1 MAGLLLLLA
10 VMPVIII
17 CTYIYSKDKNKEPWP
32 LLIKLF
38 LLGIASCFL
47 VLFLSDIVFK
57 IFPFMDKDTSFM
69 SFFEVMAYSFIGVA
83 LIEEFCKFLMTFA
96 GAYFHKAYDEVY
108 DGIVYAVYVSL
119 GFACLENILYVFLNQ
134 SIAVGISRGLLS
146 VPGHACD
153 AVFMGYY
160 LSLAKVYASQGKKDL
175 ETKNIILSVV
185 VPTILH
191 GIYDFCL
198 FVDIEMILLVFFAF
212 VIALYVFSIKKIK
225 LLAAQ
230 CKAPQRPVVY
240 NNMQPQYQG
249 AYQQYPQPQNYQ
261 QQNYQQQAGYVQQ
274 PMSQQPMNQQQTGFV
289 QQPMNQQPMNQ
300 QQTGF
305 VQQPQNQSPA
315 TNQYMPSTVPQH
327 NNFCPGCGSP
337 VKEAFCPNCGTKQV

>member
-1 MAGLLLLLA
+1 MAGLLLVLA
-10 VMPVIII
+10 VMPVVII
-17 CTYIYSKDKNKEPWP
+17 CTYIYSKDRNKEPWP

-38 LLGIASCFL
+38 FLGIGSCFL
-47 VLFLSDIVFK
+47 VLLISDIVFK

-69 SFFEVMAYSFIGVA
+69 NFFEVMAYSFIGVA
-83 LIEEFCKFLMTFA
+83 LIEEFCKWLMSFA

-119 GFACLENILYVFLNQ
+119 GFACLENILYVFASN
-134 SIAVGISRGLLS
+134 SIAVGISRGILS

-160 LSLAKVYASQGKKDL
+160 LSLAKVYASQGNKAQ
-175 ETKNIILSVV
+175 ERKNLVLSVL

-198 FVDIEMILLVFFAF
+198 FVDIDAILLVFFAF

-230 CKAPQRPVVY
+230 CKAQPRPVVY

-249 AYQQYPQPQNYQ
+249 AYQQYPQQYNQ
-261 QQNYQQQAGYVQQ
+261 QQNQIQL
-274 PMSQQPMNQQQTGFV
+274 
-289 QQPMNQQPMNQ
+289 
-300 QQTGF
+300 
-305 VQQPQNQSPA
+305 
-315 TNQYMPSTVPQH
+315 
-327 NNFCPGCGSP
+327 
-337 VKEAFCPNCGTKQV
+337 

>member
-1 MAGLLLLLA
+1 MSGLLLILA
-10 VMPVIII
+10 VMPVVII
-17 CTYIYSKDKNKEPWP
+17 CTYIYSKDRNKEPWP

-38 LLGIASCFL
+38 LLGVASCFL

-57 IFPFMDKDTSFM
+57 IFPFMNKDTSFM
-69 SFFEVMAYSFIGVA
+69 NFFEVMAYSFIGVA
-83 LIEEFCKFLMTFA
+83 LIEEFCKFLMVFA
-96 GAYFHKAYDEVY
+96 GAYFNKAYDEVY

-119 GFACLENILYVFLNQ
+119 GFACLENILYVFANR
-134 SIAVGISRGLLS
+134 SIAVGISRGILS

-160 LSLAKVYASQGKKDL
+160 LSLAKVYASQGRKDL

-198 FVDIEMILLVFFAF
+198 FVNIDIILLAFFAF

-225 LLAAQ
+225 LLASQ
-230 CKAPQRPVVY
+230 CKASPRPVMY
-240 NNMQPQYQG
+240 NNMQPQYQT
-249 AYQQYPQPQNYQ
+249 AYQQPQQQVMPQYSQNQGQVGGYVQQQGYQ
-261 QQNYQQQAGYVQQ
+261 QQMNQSSSGYVQQ
-274 PMSQQPMNQQQTGFV
+274 PT
-289 QQPMNQQPMNQ
+289 
-300 QQTGF
+300 
-305 VQQPQNQSPA
+305 PQK
-315 TNQYMPSTVPQH
+315 

-337 VKEAFCPNCGTKQV
+337 VKDTFCPNCGTKQV